1 MEVQSATQVRMEYEA
16 RIKEFEERQS
26 MDQCFINNLL
36 KTIEV
41 KDKLYDTACE
51 VLAKACEKSKPECNK
66 AYWNKFIRNKCGV
79 KVK

>member
-1 MEVQSATQVRMEYEA
+1 MLMNKLVSEA
-16 RIKEFEERQS
+16 RVKELEERQS

-36 KTIEV
+36 RTIEI

-51 VLAKACEKSKPECNK
+51 TLAKACRKSKPEYDK
-66 AYWNKFIRNKCGV
+66 EYWNKYIRNKCGV